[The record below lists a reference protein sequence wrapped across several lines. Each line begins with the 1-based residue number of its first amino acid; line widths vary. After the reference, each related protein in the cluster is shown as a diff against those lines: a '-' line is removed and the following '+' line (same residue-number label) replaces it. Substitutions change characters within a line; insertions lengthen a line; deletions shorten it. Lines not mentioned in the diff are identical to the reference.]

1 MKQIWLLLF
10 FVCCLVPKE
19 SLHSAD
25 REEAADKDLAEKTAD
40 DWLKLVDDHKYRQ
53 SWKELAASLQKT
65 VSEDRWR
72 QVMGT
77 VRDAL
82 GELDSRKFSK
92 IKFREK
98 LPGLP
103 DGDYAIVQFNTA
115 FEGKADA
122 VEIVYLENLSE
133 NSWKVCG
140 YYVK

>member
-1 MKQIWLLLF
+1 MKQFWLVLF
-10 FVCCLVPKE
+10 FVCCLIPKE
-19 SLHSAD
+19 SLRGADGEESAE
-25 REEAADKDLAEKTAD
+25 RAVAEKTAD
-40 DWLKLVDDHKYRQ
+40 NWLKLVDDHKYRQ

-65 VSEDRWR
+65 VPEDRWR

-82 GELDSRKFSK
+82 GELDGRKVSK

-103 DGDYAIVQFNTA
+103 DGDYAIVQFDTA
-115 FEGKADA
+115 FEGKTDA
-122 VEIVYLENLSE
+122 VEIVYLESQSE